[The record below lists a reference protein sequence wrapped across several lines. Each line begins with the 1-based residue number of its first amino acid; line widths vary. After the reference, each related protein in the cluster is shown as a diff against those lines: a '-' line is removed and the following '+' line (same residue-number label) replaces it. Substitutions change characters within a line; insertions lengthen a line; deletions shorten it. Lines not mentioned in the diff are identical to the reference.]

1 MRLRLPRHTREL
13 PPAVSFAV
21 LLLFVGIAAPSF
33 FSGGNV
39 RDLALDNAPKLLV
52 AVGST
57 LVILTGEID
66 ISVGSQFAVC
76 SVAAGWFAK
85 AGLPMAL
92 VPLAVL
98 TVGATTGAIN
108 GFLVARLGLPSII
121 VTLATLVAWRDGL
134 RWATQGAWVQDL
146 PIGFQWF
153 GLPPY
158 AAQSLIVA
166 VSLGLTAG
174 FAWLLRNVT
183 LGRALYAVGSDR
195 EAARLAGIEP
205 PRIVLIAFSL
215 TGALTAL
222 AAALNAVRF
231 AAVPSN
237 AGMGLELETIAAV
250 VVGGV
255 SITGGRG
262 SLAGT
267 VIGVSLLGTIST
279 ALAFVG
285 ISPQW
290 TQAIQGAIILA
301 ALATDVALGRLEHY
315 VRGISRA
322 AVR

>member
-1 MRLRLPRHTREL
+1 
-13 PPAVSFAV
+13 
-21 LLLFVGIAAPSF
+21 
-33 FSGGNV
+33 
-39 RDLALDNAPKLLV
+39 
-52 AVGST
+52 
-57 LVILTGEID
+57 
-66 ISVGSQFAVC
+66 
-76 SVAAGWFAK
+76 
-85 AGLPMAL
+85 
-92 VPLAVL
+92 
-98 TVGATTGAIN
+98 
-108 GFLVARLGLPSII
+108 
-121 VTLATLVAWRDGL
+121 
-134 RWATQGAWVQDL
+134 
-146 PIGFQWF
+146 
-153 GLPPY
+153 
-158 AAQSLIVA
+158 
-166 VSLGLTAG
+166 
-174 FAWLLRNVT
+174 
-183 LGRALYAVGSDR
+183 
-195 EAARLAGIEP
+195 
-205 PRIVLIAFSL
+205 VLIAFSL